1 VLRFLADECFN
12 GDLFRAISARHPGLD
27 IVRAQ
32 DVGLGA
38 ERDPEVLAWAAEQGR
53 LVLSHDV
60 NTLVGFA
67 YDRTRVGQPMPGVV
81 EVPRTISIEA
91 AATDIL
97 ILAEC
102 SREGEWEGQVIYLPL

>member
-12 GDLFRAISARHPGLD
+12 GDLYRAVLGRCPALD

-38 ERDPEVLAWAAEQGR
+38 KLDPDVLAWAAERGR

-60 NTLVGFA
+60 NALVGFA
-67 YDRTRVGQPMPGVV
+67 YDRTRTHLSMPGVV
-81 EVPRTISIEA
+81 EVSRTISIEA
-91 AATDIL
+91 AVTDII